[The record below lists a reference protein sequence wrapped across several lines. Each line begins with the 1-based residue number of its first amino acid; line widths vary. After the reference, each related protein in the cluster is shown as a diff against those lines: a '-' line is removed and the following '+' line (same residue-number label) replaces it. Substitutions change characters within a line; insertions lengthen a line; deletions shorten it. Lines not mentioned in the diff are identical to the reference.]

1 MALEFTYKQIPNLP
15 EEIKSGPIFILAI
28 DYWVQMPFNF
38 MAVLSA
44 GGSFTFITLISR
56 NMNSTTRRN
65 NLSENTKK
73 LQRKFLKAIYSQVML
88 FVINVFTPMLYIF
101 VSILANYYN
110 QMGNNLI
117 FIIGGLHGINSTLIM
132 LWAHKP
138 YREFCYNLAR
148 RAREK
153 LKMANPIVG
162 NNQPRVSTTVLV

>member
-1 MALEFTYKQIPNLP
+1 
-15 EEIKSGPIFILAI
+15 
-28 DYWVQMPFNF
+28 
-38 MAVLSA
+38 
-44 GGSFTFITLISR
+44 
-56 NMNSTTRRN
+56 
-65 NLSENTKK
+65 
-73 LQRKFLKAIYSQVML
+73 ML